1 MLYHSDFVNG
11 ANLWEIIRKELE
23 FNFHILSFRQKCRAL
38 YSLIGKFPKKCSFTL
53 RKKIIKNLIKQDFN
67 GLSIEELMM
76 FRTATRNEKKDDDCY
91 RLYNINI
98 LKRKKQISQTDPDL
112 GTPIDVL
119 YTFYNCRLASR
130 DRKLLTHKKEEEEEE
145 LEYWN
150 VLSPMIYGRI
160 PLLSVSGLMRMLSCL
175 EMRKLELGNEFYYLI
190 VKRFMEIK
198 NEMAIDEYLHFVDA
212 FSRLRH
218 NSGIGD
224 ENIWN
229 AIGKDIEAKM
239 KEITEIDSDFILFR
253 LFKNLNFQNQISES
267 AFYKYYVKRISS
279 FLTSSKNLNWN
290 CLHELAAAIP
300 LFENSFP
307 KNKEIKKIIK
317 EFTRCLCLQNH
328 PSSYRQHYFLKMY
341 RQLIETKYPEWDL
354 SNMDISGYHAEI
366 EYSPWKIKDMLL
378 SLELKELISIIQVQ
392 DIDLTPLVC
401 FENSFMIDLANEEFK
416 YAVLLKTKENVTSS
430 SKGFLEIDSS
440 KGELRADKKIQKL
453 ILESKDWHVI
463 EIDYDEFKLKKD
475 QRATWLVEI
484 LKKGFEDAV
493 QKAPNPAQLFIEEFL
508 DQTLDASKEAFS
520 IARNEK
526 EQMRKEEYYK
536 YLEDNKEEIRDPNFV
551 QFVDDY
557 AIGENEED
565 LVIEE
570 IVKREED

>member
-1 MLYHSDFVNG
+1 M
-11 ANLWEIIRKELE
+11 
-23 FNFHILSFRQKCRAL
+23 
-38 YSLIGKFPKKCSFTL
+38 
-53 RKKIIKNLIKQDFN
+53 
-67 GLSIEELMM
+67 
-76 FRTATRNEKKDDDCY
+76 
-91 RLYNINI
+91 
-98 LKRKKQISQTDPDL
+98 
-112 GTPIDVL
+112 
-119 YTFYNCRLASR
+119 ASR

-307 KNKEIKKIIK
+307 KNKEIKNGH
-317 EFTRCLCLQNH
+317 T
-328 PSSYRQHYFLKMY
+328 
-341 RQLIETKYPEWDL
+341 
-354 SNMDISGYHAEI
+354 
-366 EYSPWKIKDMLL
+366 
-378 SLELKELISIIQVQ
+378 Q
-392 DIDLTPLVC
+392 DVR
-401 FENSFMIDLANEEFK
+401 F
-416 YAVLLKTKENVTSS
+416 
-430 SKGFLEIDSS
+430 
-440 KGELRADKKIQKL
+440 
-453 ILESKDWHVI
+453 
-463 EIDYDEFKLKKD
+463 
-475 QRATWLVEI
+475 
-484 LKKGFEDAV
+484 
-493 QKAPNPAQLFIEEFL
+493 
-508 DQTLDASKEAFS
+508 
-520 IARNEK
+520 
-526 EQMRKEEYYK
+526 
-536 YLEDNKEEIRDPNFV
+536 
-551 QFVDDY
+551 
-557 AIGENEED
+557 
-565 LVIEE
+565 
-570 IVKREED
+570 